1 MVLLETKEGGTF
13 KTFENDP
20 QVFSFSASARAHNF
34 SEADVLEKMAA
45 QSNDLMVVLGGMHQ
59 AGDEILTS
67 GLFQEAYHEVFQSA
81 R

>member
-67 GLFQEAYHEVFQSA
+67 GLF
-81 R
+81 